1 MPEEFSASTESAP
14 DSTPT
19 QGEATS
25 ASSAGAGE
33 QTGQAVDPNVS
44 AAPESQTDAGSFLDD
59 EPQEPAIPEG
69 DEDIEALTQDP
80 ALDQAKVP
88 GLVTALRAARDQV
101 KESRRQAAE
110 LKQQLTQLEQF
121 GGLEGVNQTMGLV
134 NNLLTNPEQGIGS
147 FLSTLYDTAYPSYEQ
162 LVKNVIA
169 QNADYALEQLQEAGK
184 LPPTQSAGQLTAEDW
199 ARIPENLREIAK
211 LVPVN
216 QMIEWLDKG
225 TDETL
230 LYNLNREAK
239 LQELDGTQ
247 RQHAEQQ
254 WREKSQEAQ
263 RQGRELVNSL
273 AGQHEQALYAKL
285 EKWKPL
291 GPDNEPQNQVIHKMA
306 WQGALADL
314 LADPKF
320 AQMHA
325 DAGELLR
332 NAPLRR
338 MRNESF
344 AADQDER
351 KARQYAAQMSTRLG
365 QILRERVQLLDG
377 VFRDARAYRETQRS
391 EIPQRTEISGMSSTA
406 GANGGPPMLTK
417 DGKVNPAWAETMT
430 ARLPGASAR

>member
-1 MPEEFSASTESAP
+1 MPGQP
-14 DSTPT
+14 PT
-19 QGEATS
+19 A
-25 ASSAGAGE
+25 
-33 QTGQAVDPNVS
+33 DPNVS
-44 AAPESQTDAGSFLDD
+44 AAPESQQDTGSILDE
-59 EPQEPAIPEG
+59 EPEELVLPEG
-69 DEDIEALTQDP
+69 DEDIQELLKDP
-80 ALDQAKVP
+80 TLDPQAAP
-88 GLVTALRAARDQV
+88 GLVNALRSARAAAVEHR
-101 KESRRQAAE
+101 KEAVE
-110 LKQQLTQLEQF
+110 LRKQIAQLEAY
-121 GGLEGVNQTMGLV
+121 GGLEGVNKTMGLV
-134 NNLLTNPEQGIGS
+134 SDLLTNPEQGIGS
-147 FLSTLYDTAYPSYEQ
+147 FLNTLYDTAYPSYEQ

-199 ARIPENLREIAK
+199 ARIPEELRDAARQ
-211 LVPVN
+211 VPVN
-216 QMIEWLDKG
+216 QLIEWLDKG

-239 LQELDGTQ
+239 LQQLDGTQ
-247 RQHAEQQ
+247 RQQAEQQ

-263 RQGRELVNSL
+263 RQGQELVNSL
-273 AGQHEQALYAKL
+273 AAQHEQALYTKL

-338 MRNESF
+338 LQNESF

-365 QILRERVQLLDG
+365 QVLRERVQLLDG